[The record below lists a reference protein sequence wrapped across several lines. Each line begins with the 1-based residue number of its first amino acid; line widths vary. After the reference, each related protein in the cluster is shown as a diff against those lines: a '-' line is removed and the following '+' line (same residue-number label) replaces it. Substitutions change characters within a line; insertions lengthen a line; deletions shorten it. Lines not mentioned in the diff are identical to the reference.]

1 MGLFEF
7 FSKITHPAKRNGWVE
22 TEAVFTGKCERA
34 AKGKPGRYTSAAYNE
49 YQVRYYAEDG
59 ERLEWYDFYPLP
71 DPDPESIKDS
81 SIRIRYNKKKPW
93 IFEAIEEGMD
103 E

>member
-1 MGLFEF
+1 MNIIVSGMI
-7 FSKITHPAKRNGWVE
+7 KDKRR
-22 TEAVFTGKCERA
+22 TRT
-34 AKGKPGRYTSAAYNE
+34 
-49 YQVRYYAEDG
+49 
-59 ERLEWYDFYPLP
+59 LP

>member
-22 TEAVFTGKCERA
+22 MEAVFT
-34 AKGKPGRYTSAAYNE
+34 
-49 YQVRYYAEDG
+49 EDG

-81 SIRIRYNKKKPW
+81 SIRIRYNKKSR
-93 IFEAIEEGMD
+93 GYLRQ
-103 E
+103 